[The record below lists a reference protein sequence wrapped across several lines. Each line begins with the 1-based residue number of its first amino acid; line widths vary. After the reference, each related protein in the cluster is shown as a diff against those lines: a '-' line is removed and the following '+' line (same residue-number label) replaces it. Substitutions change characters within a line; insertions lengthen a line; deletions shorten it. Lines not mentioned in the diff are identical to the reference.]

1 MGKRTIAAAAAMV
14 FAAGFSLS
22 ANAQTKA
29 VKVQSTW
36 PASITLQDHLR
47 ILADRVDKLTSGSVK
62 IEALAAGQIVPPF
75 EVLDATNKKVLD
87 GFHAISYYWVGKS
100 PAAALFAG
108 PPGGPF
114 GMDHMDFLGWLY
126 VGGGLEM
133 WRDFYQNDLKLNVT
147 VWPAHPSS
155 PQALGWFK
163 KPLKSV
169 ADFKGMKCRQT
180 GLNAEVYAKLGQSV
194 VNMAGG
200 EIVPAAQRGVID
212 CAEWVGGVEDL
223 RLGLP
228 GVFRYHYTPGMHE
241 NNSIGEFGLN
251 LDVWKSF
258 TPQQQE
264 AVNSAIKDTFI
275 TWITQWQKQNADA
288 IEEMINKHGAQILRT
303 PPDIL
308 LASLKA
314 WDEVAAEHSAKNATF
329 KKVYDSQ
336 RAYAAKVV
344 PAKRHMFP
352 PYSFAA
358 NYYWPQT
365 ATARKAGGEELSGAG
380 TRAATGVIVCGGYH
394 AASVASGPGYRAK
407 PRGGFCS
414 WSGRVRMMA
423 TGRECRRVRR
433 RPVCWQRSK
442 PTTWHEPFAAV
453 RRASAVSK
461 CHVPHVNSAI
471 GARAVGAAP
480 PRDSTP

>member
-1 MGKRTIAAAAAMV
+1 MGSKRRAAGAQLLRFFRPPFLPPLRLAFFPALEIAAARDFGMGHEAGDRRERGAQTHRRSQTWNRGSHRAVNLIASPHRRFTMMKAILAASLALL
-14 FAAGFSLS
+14 FAVT
-22 ANAQTKA
+22 ANAQTKS

-47 ILADRVDKLTSGSVK
+47 ILAERIDKLTQGQVK
-62 IEALAAGQIVPPF
+62 IETLAAGQIVPAF

-87 GFHAISYYWVGKS
+87 GFHAISYYWVGKN

-228 GVFRYHYTPGMHE
+228 GVF
-241 NNSIGEFGLN
+241 
-251 LDVWKSF
+251 
-258 TPQQQE
+258 
-264 AVNSAIKDTFI
+264 
-275 TWITQWQKQNADA
+275 
-288 IEEMINKHGAQILRT
+288 
-303 PPDIL
+303 
-308 LASLKA
+308 
-314 WDEVAAEHSAKNATF
+314 
-329 KKVYDSQ
+329 
-336 RAYAAKVV
+336 
-344 PAKRHMFP
+344 
-352 PYSFAA
+352 
-358 NYYWPQT
+358 
-365 ATARKAGGEELSGAG
+365 
-380 TRAATGVIVCGGYH
+380 
-394 AASVASGPGYRAK
+394 
-407 PRGGFCS
+407 
-414 WSGRVRMMA
+414 
-423 TGRECRRVRR
+423 
-433 RPVCWQRSK
+433 
-442 PTTWHEPFAAV
+442 
-453 RRASAVSK
+453 
-461 CHVPHVNSAI
+461 
-471 GARAVGAAP
+471 
-480 PRDSTP
+480 

>member
-1 MGKRTIAAAAAMV
+1 MIKRTFVVAAACAFSMNG
-14 FAAGFSLS
+14 FAQAPKS
-22 ANAQTKA
+22 

-47 ILADRVDKLTSGSVK
+47 LLTERVDKLTQGQVK
-62 IEALAAGQIVPPF
+62 IEPLAAGQIVPAF
-75 EVLDATNKKVLD
+75 EVLDATNKKVID
-87 GFHAISYYWVGKS
+87 GFHAIAYYWVGKS

-114 GMDHMDFLGWLY
+114 GMDHMDYLGWLY
-126 VGGGLEM
+126 VAGGLEM

-228 GVFRYHYTPGMHE
+228 GVFKYHYTPGMHE

-251 LDVWKSF
+251 LDVWKGF

-264 AVNSAIKDTFI
+264 AVNSAVKDTFI
-275 TWITQWQKQNADA
+275 TWITRWQKQNADA
-288 IEEMINKHGAQILRT
+288 IEEMI
-303 PPDIL
+303 
-308 LASLKA
+308 
-314 WDEVAAEHSAKNATF
+314 EVAKEHSAKNPTF

-336 RAYAAKVV
+336 REYASKVV
-344 PAKRHMFP
+344 PAKRYMFP

-358 NYYWPQT
+358 NYYWPQDD
-365 ATARKAGGEELSGAG
+365 K
-380 TRAATGVIVCGGYH
+380 
-394 AASVASGPGYRAK
+394 
-407 PRGGFCS
+407 
-414 WSGRVRMMA
+414 
-423 TGRECRRVRR
+423 
-433 RPVCWQRSK
+433 
-442 PTTWHEPFAAV
+442 
-453 RRASAVSK
+453 
-461 CHVPHVNSAI
+461 
-471 GARAVGAAP
+471 GAAAKGAAAKKQ
-480 PRDSTP
+480 

>member
-1 MGKRTIAAAAAMV
+1 MDKRALAVAVWFAL
-14 FAAGFSLS
+14 AAGFSLGS
-22 ANAQTKA
+22 HAQTPAPRTLKM
-29 VKVQSTW
+29 QSTW
-36 PASITLQDHLR
+36 PASITLQEHFKIFAERLE
-47 ILADRVDKLTSGSVK
+47 KLTSGSLK
-62 IEALAAGQIVPPF
+62 IEAMAAGQIVPAF
-75 EVLDATNKKVLD
+75 EVLDATNRKVLD
-87 GFHAISYYWVGKS
+87 GWHAIAYYWVGKN

-114 GMDHMDFLGWLY
+114 GMDHMDYLGWLY

-133 WRDFYQNDLKLNVT
+133 WRDFYQNDLKLNVIPF
-147 VWPAHPSS
+147 PAHPSS

-194 VNMAGG
+194 VNMPGG

-228 GVFRYHYTPGMHE
+228 QVFKYHYTPGMHE
-241 NNSIGEFGLN
+241 NNSIGELGFN

-264 AVNSAIKDTFI
+264 AANSAVKDTFI
-275 TWITQWQKQNADA
+275 TWITRWQKQNADA
-288 IEEMINKHGAQILRT
+288 MEEMVQKHGARILRT

-314 WDEVAAEHSAKNATF
+314 WDEVAKENSDKSPTF
-329 KKVYDSQ
+329 KKVYESQ

-344 PAKRHMFP
+344 PAKRYMFP

-365 ATARKAGGEELSGAG
+365 DKPAAGQKAAG
-380 TRAATGVIVCGGYH
+380 R
-394 AASVASGPGYRAK
+394 
-407 PRGGFCS
+407 
-414 WSGRVRMMA
+414 
-423 TGRECRRVRR
+423 
-433 RPVCWQRSK
+433 
-442 PTTWHEPFAAV
+442 
-453 RRASAVSK
+453 
-461 CHVPHVNSAI
+461 
-471 GARAVGAAP
+471 
-480 PRDSTP
+480 

>member
-1 MGKRTIAAAAAMV
+1 MGKRTIAVAVAFA
-14 FAAGFSLS
+14 FAAGISLS
-22 ANAQTKA
+22 SHAQTPAPRTLKM
-29 VKVQSTW
+29 QSTW
-36 PASITLQDHLR
+36 PASITLQEHFKMFAERLE
-47 ILADRVDKLTSGSVK
+47 KLTSGSLK
-62 IEALAAGQIVPPF
+62 IEAMAAGQIVPAF
-75 EVLDATNKKVLD
+75 EVLDATNRKVLD
-87 GFHAISYYWVGKS
+87 GWHAIAYYWVGKN

-114 GMDHMDFLGWLY
+114 GMDHMDYLGWLY

-133 WRDFYQNDLKLNVT
+133 WRDFYQNDLKLNVIPF
-147 VWPAHPSS
+147 PAHPSS

-194 VNMAGG
+194 VNMPGG

-228 GVFRYHYTPGMHE
+228 QVFKYHYTPGMHE
-241 NNSIGEFGLN
+241 NNSIGELGFN
-251 LDVWKSF
+251 LDVLKSF

-264 AVNSAIKDTFI
+264 AANSAVKDTFI
-275 TWITQWQKQNADA
+275 TWITRWQKQNADA
-288 IEEMINKHGAQILRT
+288 MEEMVQKHGARILRT

-314 WDEVAAEHSAKNATF
+314 WDEVAKENSDKSPTF
-329 KKVYDSQ
+329 KKVYESQ

-344 PAKRHMFP
+344 PAKRYMFP

-365 ATARKAGGEELSGAG
+365 DKPAAGKNAAG
-380 TRAATGVIVCGGYH
+380 R
-394 AASVASGPGYRAK
+394 
-407 PRGGFCS
+407 
-414 WSGRVRMMA
+414 
-423 TGRECRRVRR
+423 
-433 RPVCWQRSK
+433 
-442 PTTWHEPFAAV
+442 
-453 RRASAVSK
+453 
-461 CHVPHVNSAI
+461 
-471 GARAVGAAP
+471 
-480 PRDSTP
+480 

>member
-1 MGKRTIAAAAAMV
+1 MGKRTIAVAVAFA
-14 FAAGFSLS
+14 FAAGISLS
-22 ANAQTKA
+22 SHAQTPAPRTLKM
-29 VKVQSTW
+29 QSTW
-36 PASITLQDHLR
+36 PASITLQEHFKMFAERLE
-47 ILADRVDKLTSGSVK
+47 KLTSGSLK
-62 IEALAAGQIVPPF
+62 IEAMAAGQIVPAF
-75 EVLDATNKKVLD
+75 EVLDATNRKVLD
-87 GFHAISYYWVGKS
+87 GWHAIAYYWVGKN

-114 GMDHMDFLGWLY
+114 GMDHMDYLGWLY

-133 WRDFYQNDLKLNVT
+133 WRDFYQNDLKLNVIPF
-147 VWPAHPSS
+147 PAHPSS

-194 VNMAGG
+194 VNMPGG

-228 GVFRYHYTPGMHE
+228 QVFKYHYTPGMHE
-241 NNSIGEFGLN
+241 NNSIGELGFN

-264 AVNSAIKDTFI
+264 AANSAVKDTFI
-275 TWITQWQKQNADA
+275 TWITRWQKQNADA
-288 IEEMINKHGAQILRT
+288 MEEMVQKHGARILRT

-314 WDEVAAEHSAKNATF
+314 WDEVAKENSDKSPTF
-329 KKVYDSQ
+329 KKVYESQ
-336 RAYAAKVV
+336 REYAAKVV
-344 PAKRHMFP
+344 PAKRYMFP

-358 NYYWPQT
+358 NYYWPQ
-365 ATARKAGGEELSGAG
+365 ADKPAAGKK
-380 TRAATGVIVCGGYH
+380 
-394 AASVASGPGYRAK
+394 AASR
-407 PRGGFCS
+407 
-414 WSGRVRMMA
+414 
-423 TGRECRRVRR
+423 
-433 RPVCWQRSK
+433 
-442 PTTWHEPFAAV
+442 
-453 RRASAVSK
+453 
-461 CHVPHVNSAI
+461 
-471 GARAVGAAP
+471 
-480 PRDSTP
+480 

>member
-1 MGKRTIAAAAAMV
+1 MDKRSLVVVVWFA
-14 FAAGFSLS
+14 FAAGISH
-22 ANAQTKA
+22 AQAPAPRTLKM
-29 VKVQSTW
+29 QSTW
-36 PASITLQDHLR
+36 PASITLQEHFKIFAERLE
-47 ILADRVDKLTSGSVK
+47 KLTSGSLK
-62 IEALAAGQIVPPF
+62 IEAMAAGQIVPAF
-75 EVLDATNKKVLD
+75 EVLDATNRKVLD
-87 GFHAISYYWVGKS
+87 GWHAIAYYWVGKN

-114 GMDHMDFLGWLY
+114 GMDHMDYLGWLY

-133 WRDFYQNDLKLNVT
+133 WRDFYQNDLKLNVIPF
-147 VWPAHPSS
+147 PAHPSS

-194 VNMAGG
+194 VNMPGG

-228 GVFRYHYTPGMHE
+228 QVFKYHYTPGMHE
-241 NNSIGEFGLN
+241 NNSIGELGFN

-264 AVNSAIKDTFI
+264 AANSAVKDTFI
-275 TWITQWQKQNADA
+275 TWITRWQKQNADA
-288 IEEMINKHGAQILRT
+288 MEEMVQKHGARILRT

-314 WDEVAAEHSAKNATF
+314 WDEVAAENSAKSPTF
-329 KKVYDSQ
+329 KKVYESQ
-336 RAYAAKVV
+336 REYAAKVV
-344 PAKRHMFP
+344 PAKRYMFP

-365 ATARKAGGEELSGAG
+365 DKPAAGKK
-380 TRAATGVIVCGGYH
+380 
-394 AASVASGPGYRAK
+394 AASR
-407 PRGGFCS
+407 
-414 WSGRVRMMA
+414 
-423 TGRECRRVRR
+423 
-433 RPVCWQRSK
+433 
-442 PTTWHEPFAAV
+442 
-453 RRASAVSK
+453 
-461 CHVPHVNSAI
+461 
-471 GARAVGAAP
+471 
-480 PRDSTP
+480 